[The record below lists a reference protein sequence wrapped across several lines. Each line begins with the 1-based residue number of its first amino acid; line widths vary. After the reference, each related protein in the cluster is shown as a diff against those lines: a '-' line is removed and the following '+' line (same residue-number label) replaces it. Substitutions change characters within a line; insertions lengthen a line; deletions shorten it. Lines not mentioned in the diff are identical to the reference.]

1 MQPSKNCGFL
11 FRLMTAVVVASGYVS
26 GHQKVSLRIH
36 VLMMVMMGM
45 EVARSTSC
53 PASDPGAAI

>member
-11 FRLMTAVVVASGYVS
+11 FRLMTAVVVV
-26 GHQKVSLRIH
+26 
-36 VLMMVMMGM
+36 MMVMMGM